1 MTNQNLSIKIH
12 TIPFFGSSSVF
23 FEVLWRCES
32 PTQQRCQH
40 SFALI
45 SGDAQSQLATAQEK
59 ERAATERSI
68 DLSSR
73 VASLES
79 QVANYRQEK
88 SRIEA
93 EFELE
98 KAKLEELEDFKS
110 RSEIEF
116 ILSI

>member
-1 MTNQNLSIKIH
+1 M
-12 TIPFFGSSSVF
+12 
-23 FEVLWRCES
+23 LWRCES
-32 PTQQRCQH
+32 PTQQRCQQP
-40 SFALI
+40 FALI

-68 DLSSR
+68 GLSSR

-116 ILSI
+116 ILGI